1 MAVAYASRSGFARAR
16 SRVLARVDSI
26 KKILG
31 ILIGLTGLA
40 ILTGGDKW
48 LEAQV
53 LNLLPES
60 WVRVTT
66 LF

>member
-1 MAVAYASRSGFARAR
+1 MPTPTARPKLLIRQLQAR
-16 SRVLARVDSI
+16 PRLILAIALGVLVHY
-26 KKILG
+26 
-31 ILIGLTGLA
+31 GLTGLA

-53 LNLLPES
+53 LNLLPDS
-60 WVRVTT
+60 WVRITT